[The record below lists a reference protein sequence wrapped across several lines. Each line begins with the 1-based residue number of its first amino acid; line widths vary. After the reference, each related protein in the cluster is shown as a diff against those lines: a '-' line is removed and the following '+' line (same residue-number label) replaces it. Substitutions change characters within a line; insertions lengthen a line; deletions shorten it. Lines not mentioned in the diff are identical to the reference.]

1 MTTKKTKSILNDP
14 ISILCFIKHTHT
26 HVYVKYIVTK
36 KNIRLNFVIFISI
49 ELYCPALLAV

>member
-1 MTTKKTKSILNDP
+1 MIQSPFYVSLNT
-14 ISILCFIKHTHT
+14 HTHT

-36 KNIRLNFVIFISI
+36 KNIRLNFVIFITI